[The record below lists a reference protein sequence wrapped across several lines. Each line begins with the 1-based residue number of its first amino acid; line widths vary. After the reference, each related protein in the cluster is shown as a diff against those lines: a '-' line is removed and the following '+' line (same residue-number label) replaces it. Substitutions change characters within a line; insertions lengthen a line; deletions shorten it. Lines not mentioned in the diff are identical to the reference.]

1 MRSVVMRR
9 RTAGLLALSVA
20 LIAPSSAHALEEKCK
35 KTATVESG
43 DVLHHES
50 FEAAEPLSGATI
62 RRRSGFYRAESTV
75 KLDYADNA
83 YTIEPGSIFKI
94 VCYGRSVKTGMT
106 LPALDLLKG
115 EAKVK
120 TAAGKPGGVVTTEG
134 LIDPREDPTMTFT
147 VSRKLAKAGEPSTD
161 ALLAWFA
168 GYISAPLGTTTVDT
182 NGKPDVGVTPYVG
195 PKPGTC
201 RYVHGAK
208 LTSKGRSKG
217 YFTGTASYTP

>member
-20 LIAPSSAHALEEKCK
+20 LVAPSSAHALEEKCK

-43 DVLHHES
+43 DVLHHQS
-50 FEAAEPLSGATI
+50 FDASEPLSGDTI

-75 KLDYADNA
+75 RLDYADNA
-83 YTIEPGSIFKI
+83 YTIEAGSIFKI
-94 VCYGRSVKTGMT
+94 VCYGKSVKTGLT

-120 TAAGKPGGVVTTEG
+120 TAAGKPGGVVTTEA
-134 LIDPREDPTMTFT
+134 LIDPRDDPTMTFT
-147 VSRKLAKAGEPSTD
+147 VSRKLAKGGEPDAD
-161 ALLAWFA
+161 ALMAWFA
-168 GYISAPLGTTTVDT
+168 GYISAPLGTTRVDT
-182 NGKPDVGVTPYVG
+182 DGKPIVGVTPYVG
-195 PKPGTC
+195 SKRGTC

-208 LTSKGRSKG
+208 LISKGRSKG
-217 YFTGTASYTP
+217 YFTGSATYTS